1 LDQAKRLGFT
11 YGSAQLERGEKG
23 TEHVQIMFG
32 GKKFRFDSIKKLYP
46 GAHIESAKHPRKAF
60 EYCSKEET
68 RVGPNH

>member
-1 LDQAKRLGFT
+1 
-11 YGSAQLERGEKG
+11 
-23 TEHVQIMFG
+23 MFG